1 MIKFEAKKHKGAS
14 KIIDWSKVEFVD
26 GAEDKR
32 PIKRITL
39 DIDAGGVAEVIVER
53 YVMAKDEDGYSL
65 STLNDKKESI
75 LLTYKER
82 YCVDAEAT
90 GNLLI
95 KLVKCEKDQL

>member
-53 YVMAKDEDGYSL
+53 YVMAKDEDGYVQRRL
-65 STLNDKKESI
+65 SV
-75 LLTYKER
+75 LLWRHPTRR
-82 YCVDAEAT
+82 YQQHHRRAVRR
-90 GNLLI
+90 
-95 KLVKCEKDQL
+95 